1 MTSFSSTRSM
11 VRIAAGLVLVATALG
26 GAARAN
32 DNAAKGPAADG
43 TLPSLVK
50 IAGEGQMNSHAM
62 DFLTQLSDDVG
73 ARVTGS
79 PADHKAEDWGVAKMN
94 EIGLANVHKE
104 KYTIWKGWT
113 RGAADAELLTPV
125 RHRLHIDS
133 MGWTGST
140 VSGGVDADVVA
151 VNLFDIDNE
160 IKNVS
165 RLKGKV
171 AMLVMKGQPDGRPGI
186 QYFIREGD
194 FLRAAAPA
202 GVVAVIG
209 GQGGGMSKGMNLT
222 HTGILGFD
230 ADFQLP
236 VVSMTGEDQKQ
247 LERYLDRGIT
257 PRVHFNIQNTF
268 TNGPAESANVVGEIR
283 GTEHPEQILVVG
295 GHLDSWDLAQGTTDN
310 GSGTATTLGAAD
322 AIMRSGAKPR
332 RTIRFVLFT
341 GEEQGLDGSI
351 AYIKQHH
358 SEIPN
363 HLGDLILDAGQGEVK
378 GFQLGGR
385 SDLMGSFQPF
395 ADSLAAMG
403 PMSVDDKIEDGTDTL
418 TFTIAGLPGINMLQ
432 DTKDYMYTHHS
443 QADALEA
450 QKQDVLAKNATVM
463 ALAAFWIAD
472 RPERFASPWPA
483 ERTARMLR
491 EQHEYDELKAFNLW
505 PFGDLGKDDR
515 DSAPSN

>member
-1 MTSFSSTRSM
+1 MTRFGLAA
-11 VRIAAGLVLVATALG
+11 RIVAGLLLAGAGLIGVARG
-26 GAARAN
+26 N
-32 DNAAKGPAADG
+32 DNAAKGPSSDG

-50 IAGEGQMNSHAM
+50 IAGEGEMNSHAM

-113 RGAADAELLTPV
+113 RGTADGELLTPV
-125 RHRLHIDS
+125 RHKLHIDS

-140 VSGGVDADVVA
+140 VAGGVDADVVA

-171 AMLVMKGQPDGRPGI
+171 ALIVTRGKPDGRPGMD
-186 QYFIREGD
+186 YFIRSAD
-194 FLRAAAPA
+194 FNRAAATA

-209 GQGGGMSKGMNLT
+209 GQGGRKSTGMNLT

-230 ADFQLP
+230 ADFQIP
-236 VVSMTGEDQKQ
+236 VVSMTPEDQGQ

-257 PRVHFNIQNTF
+257 PRVHFNIQNAF
-268 TNGPAESANVVGEIR
+268 TNGPAETANVVGEIR

-295 GHLDSWDLAQGTTDN
+295 GHLDSWDLSQGTTDN

-322 AIMRSGAKPR
+322 AIMRSGARPR

-351 AYIKQHH
+351 AYIKQHQ
-358 SEIPN
+358 SEMAN
-363 HLGDLILDAGQGEVK
+363 HLGDLILDAGQGAVK

-385 SDLMGSFQPF
+385 SDLLDAFQPF
-395 ADSLAAMG
+395 ADSLESMG

-432 DTKDYMYTHHS
+432 DTTEYMYTHHS

-450 QKQDVLAKNATVM
+450 QKQDLLAQNSMLM
-463 ALAAFWIAD
+463 ALAAYWIAD
-472 RPERFASPWPA
+472 RPDRFASPWPA
-483 ERTARMLR
+483 ERTAKMLR
-491 EQHEYDELKAFNLW
+491 AQHQYEELKAFGLW
-505 PFGDLGKDDR
+505 PYGDLGAEKPET
-515 DSAPSN
+515 SQ